1 MMLNLDG
8 NYNPAVTAVAPT
20 AMPKAP
26 PTFVSAQKK
35 TQRSLFSQAQVD
47 HYSLLIDADEGRTV
61 NLNDEV
67 MKKDDNDNSGE
78 IDEILDHTWSVSC
91 FFFLS
96 CLHYHCIGVVR
107 LNYNLRF

>member
-20 AMPKAP
+20 TMPKAP

-67 MKKDDNDNSGE
+67 MKKDDFGNSDG
-78 IDEILDHTWSVSC
+78 IDEILDHT
-91 FFFLS
+91 
-96 CLHYHCIGVVR
+96 
-107 LNYNLRF
+107 